1 MSYTDSQLKTLATVE
16 ALKHECNLMVN
27 VRGKFYAGR
36 QLKNI
41 PGWLI
46 GSIKKIITERF
57 CILLSPTRVETGLM
71 PGASDNI
78 GITTI
83 TITPDMIGQKIGVFT
98 AIENKSIRDR
108 WQKGQQE
115 FLQMVADAGGIAA
128 EHREIVENSQV
139 EYRFFS
145 PGNGDPVREW

>member
-16 ALKHECNLMVN
+16 ALRHECNLMVN

-36 QLKNI
+36 QWKAV
-41 PGWLI
+41 PGYI
-46 GSIKKIITERF
+46 TAVIKKALNNIKIFERF
-57 CILLSPTRVETGLM
+57 AILLSPTRVETGLM

-78 GITTI
+78 GITTVKI
-83 TITPDMIGQKIGVFT
+83 TQEMVGHKIGIFT

-128 EHREIVENSQV
+128 EHREIVENEET
-139 EYRFFS
+139 EYRFVS
-145 PGNGDPVREW
+145 KIRW

>member
-1 MSYTDSQLKTLATVE
+1 MSYTDSQLKTIATIE

-36 QLKNI
+36 QWKEI
-41 PGWLI
+41 PGYI
-46 GSIKKIITERF
+46 TGVIKKALASLKCFERF
-57 CILLSPTRVETGLM
+57 AVLLSPTRVETGLM

-83 TITPDMIGQKIGVFT
+83 TITSDMVGRNVGVFT

-115 FLQMVADAGGIAA
+115 FLTMVADAGGIAA
-128 EHREIVENSQV
+128 EHREIVENEET
-139 EYRFFS
+139 EYRFVS
-145 PGNGDPVREW
+145 DLEW

>member
-1 MSYTDSQLKTLATVE
+1 MSYTDNQLKTLATIE

-36 QLKNI
+36 QLKTI
-41 PGWLI
+41 PGWLTAA
-46 GSIKKIITERF
+46 IKKMITERF
-57 CILLSPTRVETGLM
+57 AIILSPTRVETGLM

-83 TITPDMIGQKIGVFT
+83 TVTAEMVGQKIGIFT

-128 EHREIVENSQV
+128 EHREIDENTQV
-139 EYRFFS
+139 EYRWFS
-145 PGNGDPVREW
+145 TIKWS

>member
-1 MSYTDSQLKTLATVE
+1 MSYTDSQLKTIATVE

-41 PGWLI
+41 PGWLT
-46 GSIKKIITERF
+46 GSIKKIVSERF
-57 CILLSPTRVETGLM
+57 AILLSPTRVETGLM

-83 TITPDMIGQKIGVFT
+83 TVTQDMVGSKIGVFT

-115 FLQMVADAGGIAA
+115 FLTMVSDAGGIAA
-128 EHREIVENSQV
+128 EHREIVENEET
-139 EYRFFS
+139 EYRFIS
-145 PGNGDPVREW
+145 DIEW

>member
-1 MSYTDSQLKTLATVE
+1 MSYTDNQLKTLATVE

-36 QLKNI
+36 QLKNT

-46 GSIKKIITERF
+46 SAIKKVVSERF
-57 CILLSPTRVETGLM
+57 AILLSPTRVETGLM
-71 PGASDNI
+71 AGASDNI

-83 TITPDMIGQKIGVFT
+83 TVTQDMVGKPIGVFT

-128 EHREIVENSQV
+128 EHREIVEDHET
-139 EYRFFS
+139 EYRFVS
-145 PGNGDPVREW
+145 EKVW